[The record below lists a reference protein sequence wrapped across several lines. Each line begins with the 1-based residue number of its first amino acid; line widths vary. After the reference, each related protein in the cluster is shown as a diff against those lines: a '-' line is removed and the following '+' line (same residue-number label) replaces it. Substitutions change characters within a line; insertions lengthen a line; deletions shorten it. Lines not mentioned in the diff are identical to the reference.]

1 MTQARATELPATV
14 ALTNLTPN
22 RTPSNRNCVR
32 NQMIVEY
39 VVSAFLKLP
48 IQCICIYRTQVLSY
62 YSIRHLRP
70 CIYDADYKKKTCNC
84 SISSHYIKHL
94 SKI

>member
-48 IQCICIYRTQVLSY
+48 IQCICIYRTQVV
-62 YSIRHLRP
+62 ITAFD
-70 CIYDADYKKKTCNC
+70 IYVPAYMMQITKKKLV
-84 SISSHYIKHL
+84 IVVFHL
-94 SKI
+94 II